1 MIGSLPKTLTINDRE
16 VKIDTNFKT
25 ALLCMEVYNDPDLS
39 NVEKAYLVLDFI
51 VGLNNIDENEYEEA
65 LNKVNWFLDGGL
77 NYENVS
83 GKKKIMDWIQ
93 DEQFIFSAVNK
104 VAGKET
110 REESYIHW
118 WTWLGYF
125 TEINEGLFT
134 TIVSIRS
141 KKARQEKLTKAEQE
155 FYKKNKSIVDINE
168 RLSAEEQAEIDR
180 WNEILK

>member
-16 VKIDTNFKT
+16 LKIDSNFKT

-39 NVEKAYLVLDFI
+39 DVEKRYLVLDFI
-51 VGLNNIDENEYEEA
+51 IGIDNLEEGDLKEA
-65 LNKVNWFLDGGL
+65 LEKVNWFLDGGL
-77 NYENVS
+77 NYENVK
-83 GKKKIMDWIQ
+83 GNKKIMDWIQ
-93 DEQFIFSAVNK
+93 DEQLIFSAVNK

-110 REESYIHW
+110 REDSYIHW

-141 KKARQEKLTKAEQE
+141 KKAKGEKLTKAEQD
-155 FYKKNKSIVDINE
+155 FYKKNKSLVDIKK

-180 WNEILK
+180 WNEILG